1 MGRDSLEDI
10 DSDFYKDLDKVIIVG
25 VKSNQTVSVRT
36 NIYDKQEF
44 RDVLT
49 TALIMSV
56 STDFKD
62 ISNDGVDNLH

>member
-10 DSDFYKDLDKVIIVG
+10 DSDFYRDLDKVIIVG
-25 VKSNQTVSVRT
+25 VKANKTVNVRT

-49 TALIMSV
+49 TAMIMSV

>member
-25 VKSNQTVSVRT
+25 VKTDMTVNVRT

-56 STDFKD
+56 STDFKNL
-62 ISNDGVDNLH
+62 SDGVDNLH

>member
-25 VKSNQTVSVRT
+25 VKANKTVNVRT

>member
-10 DSDFYKDLDKVIIVG
+10 DSDFYSDLEKVIIIG
-25 VKSNQTVSVRT
+25 VKSNQTVNVRT

>member
-10 DSDFYKDLDKVIIVG
+10 DSEFYKDLDKVIIVG
-25 VKSNQTVSVRT
+25 VKANKTVNVRT

-49 TALIMSV
+49 TAMIMSV

>member
-10 DSDFYKDLDKVIIVG
+10 DSDFYSDLEKVIIIG
-25 VKSNQTVSVRT
+25 VKSNQTVNVRT

-49 TALIMSV
+49 TAMIMSV

>member
-10 DSDFYKDLDKVIIVG
+10 DSEFYRDLDKVIIVG
-25 VKSNQTVSVRT
+25 VKANKTVNVRT

-49 TALIMSV
+49 TAMIMSV

>member
-10 DSDFYKDLDKVIIVG
+10 DSDFYRDLEKVIIIG
-25 VKSNQTVSVRT
+25 VKSNQTVNVRT

-56 STDFKD
+56 STDFKNL
-62 ISNDGVDNLH
+62 SDGVDNLH